1 MNLEKTQ
8 NKLSEKERSFLKEL
22 SEYLDTKLYFIGSV
36 QRADFDN
43 KYSDIDI
50 VIFSENEGKTKS
62 LIQHFLN
69 IKKDKIKK
77 VILKFDKDVPMVYG
91 YKIKYESTKLKN
103 PIEFVIYN
111 EKHKQLVLDEFKKQL
126 NRTYFY
132 IVWALIIL
140 KFLYYRLNMLT
151 YKFYSSLKWL
161 IMYPTYYNL
170 QFVVLENI

>member
-91 YKIKYESTKLKN
+91 YKIKYESADLEN
-103 PIEFVIYN
+103 PLEFVIYN
-111 EKHKQLVLDEFKKQL
+111 EKYKKPILKEHIIQLQ
-126 NRTYFY
+126 RTHFY
-132 IVWALIIL
+132 IVWALIVL
-140 KFLYYRLNMLT
+140 KFMYYKLNIID
-151 YKFYSSLKWL
+151 YKTFNKLKRY
-161 IMYPTYYNL
+161 IMHPTYYNL
-170 QFVVLENI
+170 DFVVLENV

>member
-1 MNLEKTQ
+1 MQ
-8 NKLSEKERSFLKEL
+8 RSDY
-22 SEYLDTKLYFIGSV
+22 SH
-36 QRADFDN
+36 N
-43 KYSDIDI
+43 NSDID
-50 VIFSENEGKTKS
+50 VLIFSENEHSTK
-62 LIQHFLN
+62 IKVQHFLN
-69 IKKDKIKK
+69 VKKNKIKK
-77 VILKFDKDVPMVYG
+77 VILKIDNNSPVING

>member
-1 MNLEKTQ
+1 MNLETTK
-8 NKLSEKERSFLKEL
+8 NALPADINYFFKDL
-22 SEYLDTKLYFIGSV
+22 SEYLETKLYFIGSV
-36 QRADFDN
+36 QRSDYSHN
-43 KYSDIDI
+43 NSDID
-50 VIFSENEGKTKS
+50 VLIFSENEHSTK
-62 LIQHFLN
+62 IKVQHFLN
-69 IKKDKIKK
+69 VKKNKIKK
-77 VILKFDKDVPMVYG
+77 VILKIDNNSPVING